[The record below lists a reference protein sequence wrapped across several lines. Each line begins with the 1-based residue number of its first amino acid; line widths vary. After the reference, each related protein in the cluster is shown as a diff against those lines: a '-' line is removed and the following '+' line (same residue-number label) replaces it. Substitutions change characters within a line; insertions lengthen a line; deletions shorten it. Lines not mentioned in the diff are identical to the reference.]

1 MCRRRG
7 NLGVTYAHIEKAY
20 DVNVMGPDKGIYKI
34 VETCPISEMNIHE
47 IHQNYGSGGCEWVSY
62 VTPMEPTLDPSDI
75 TSWWIEDRESER
87 EQALLELHIEATRL
101 TPCIDGN

>member
-47 IHQNYGSGGCEWVSY
+47 NTSKLWLWWV
-62 VTPMEPTLDPSDI
+62 
-75 TSWWIEDRESER
+75 
-87 EQALLELHIEATRL
+87 
-101 TPCIDGN
+101 